1 METKKS
7 KNYDNKDNGKKD
19 IENNNNTSSG
29 QYTFD
34 SSDPKE
40 IMTGVGEGEGDENST
55 YPNSDKYIVDD
66 IKKAI
71 KEKNIGIGEE
81 EEEEQEENSFKSD
94 SEQSNNNDENN

>member
-1 METKKS
+1 
-7 KNYDNKDNGKKD
+7 
-19 IENNNNTSSG
+19 
-29 QYTFD
+29 
-34 SSDPKE
+34 
-40 IMTGVGEGEGDENST
+40 MTGVGEGEGEENST

-81 EEEEQEENSFKSD
+81 EEEQEENSFKSD

>member
-1 METKKS
+1 LETKKS

-34 SSDPKE
+34 SSDAKE
-40 IMTGVGEGEGDENST
+40 IMTGIGGGGEGST
-55 YPNSDKYIVDD
+55 YPDSDKYIIED

-71 KEKNIGIGEE
+71 KEENSGFEEKEE
-81 EEEEQEENSFKSD
+81 EGSTKRD
-94 SEQSNNNDENN
+94 SEQSNNKDENN

>member
-1 METKKS
+1 LETKKS

-19 IENNNNTSSG
+19 IENNNNTSSD

-40 IMTGVGEGEGDENST
+40 IMTGVGGGEGEENST

-81 EEEEQEENSFKSD
+81 EEEQEENSFKSD
-94 SEQSNNNDENN
+94 LEQ

>member
-1 METKKS
+1 
-7 KNYDNKDNGKKD
+7 
-19 IENNNNTSSG
+19 
-29 QYTFD
+29 
-34 SSDPKE
+34 
-40 IMTGVGEGEGDENST
+40 MTGVGEGDENST

-81 EEEEQEENSFKSD
+81 EEEQEENSFKSD

>member
-1 METKKS
+1 
-7 KNYDNKDNGKKD
+7 
-19 IENNNNTSSG
+19 
-29 QYTFD
+29 
-34 SSDPKE
+34 
-40 IMTGVGEGEGDENST
+40 MTGVGEGEGDENST

-81 EEEEQEENSFKSD
+81 EEEQEENSFKSD

>member
-1 METKKS
+1 LETKKS
-7 KNYDNKDNGKKD
+7 KNYDNKDNGKRD

-40 IMTGVGEGEGDENST
+40 IMTGVGGGEGEENST

-81 EEEEQEENSFKSD
+81 EEEQEENSFKSD

>member
-1 METKKS
+1 LETKKS

-19 IENNNNTSSG
+19 VEDNNNTSSG

-40 IMTGVGEGEGDENST
+40 IMTGVGGGEGEENSI

-66 IKKAI
+66 IKKVI
-71 KEKNIGIGEE
+71 KEKNSGGIGEE
-81 EEEEQEENSFKSD
+81 EEQEESSSKSD
-94 SEQSNNNDENN
+94 SEQSNNNNENN